1 MHTHTQ
7 LDTKWWRNLFLH
19 NHRQGRKK
27 NLCSRTWIINP
38 STGTH
43 HWCLTIH
50 QEFKY
55 FFAQPKSFLLL
66 QTSEFDDTKQTVTFR
81 TLAILIYI
89 EKKEEFV
96 PFYGYIQS
104 SWKGKKCHVTNSDEN
119 EEGVFASKCSD
130 SIGRC
135 FGFCCR
141 QAVCGDSSM
150 ISIAC
155 SSIVYNLCNWL
166 VRGKALPRVEGTHTN
181 TKLAYKGDQS
191 DGTMSTL
198 NLEWLCHF
206 FFSSSS
212 LKTY

>member
-1 MHTHTQ
+1 MDYQSLNWYASLVFNNTSGVQILFCSAKVISVATD
-7 LDTKWWRNLFLH
+7 LWIWWYKTDGNI
-19 NHRQGRKK
+19 QD
-27 NLCSRTWIINP
+27 P
-38 STGTH
+38 SY
-43 HWCLTIH
+43 I
-50 QEFKY
+50 
-55 FFAQPKSFLLL
+55 
-66 QTSEFDDTKQTVTFR
+66 D
-81 TLAILIYI
+81 IYWK
-89 EKKEEFV
+89 KKEEFV

-104 SWKGKKCHVTNSDEN
+104 SWKGKKCYVTNSDEN
-119 EEGVFASKCSD
+119 VEGVFASKCSD

-141 QAVCGDSSM
+141 QAVCGDSST